1 MKLASSVSDIEI
13 RVNDINQLTAWSP
26 VPLGSILRVSDYAYP
41 NWGIRVTDQN
51 RDWLYSASQDAYSV
65 EWKDTDP
72 SLNALVSQAS
82 TNAGLGDVNSIMNQK
97 IGDYAYDYVA
107 GFPRNR
113 DKCVIAD
120 IGAGAGATSIAIAK
134 ALFDSESRKPV
145 SFGPVFEFVLIEPS
159 SSRLAA
165 ASNAINR
172 LKDEY
177 RIPHS
182 LHVRCIAS
190 TEIAALREYEGSAID
205 IAVANAS
212 IHHNSF
218 TDHLAEISRSLKIG
232 ASFIIG
238 DWYDGLSERPARIY
252 WMLALIAKRDDA
264 ELVSRVLRS
273 IENREE
279 LKMGIKSSELKNF
292 RKYFS
297 LTGDEL
303 RFAFMANNPKQ
314 ALADAGI
321 VRFWLEVGKIFAEK
335 EVKSP
340 IYALEGH
347 ERVAARKRSLVN
359 SGFCFDEDSKTK
371 YAELSRK
378 IRKGDLATVMVA
390 KKARV

>member
-1 MKLASSVSDIEI
+1 
-13 RVNDINQLTAWSP
+13 
-26 VPLGSILRVSDYAYP
+26 
-41 NWGIRVTDQN
+41 
-51 RDWLYSASQDAYSV
+51 
-65 EWKDTDP
+65 
-72 SLNALVSQAS
+72 
-82 TNAGLGDVNSIMNQK
+82 
-97 IGDYAYDYVA
+97 
-107 GFPRNR
+107 
-113 DKCVIAD
+113 
-120 IGAGAGATSIAIAK
+120 
-134 ALFDSESRKPV
+134 
-145 SFGPVFEFVLIEPS
+145 
-159 SSRLAA
+159 
-165 ASNAINR
+165 
-172 LKDEY
+172 
-177 RIPHS
+177 
-182 LHVRCIAS
+182 
-190 TEIAALREYEGSAID
+190 
-205 IAVANAS
+205 
-212 IHHNSF
+212 
-218 TDHLAEISRSLKIG
+218 
-232 ASFIIG
+232 
-238 DWYDGLSERPARIY
+238 
-252 WMLALIAKRDDA
+252 MLALIAKRDDA